1 MLLPGSGDELQGIK
15 RGVMELAD
23 LLLVNKADGEL
34 EAAAGRTVAEYQ
46 HALRLLQPRS
56 KNWVVPVLACSAHA
70 GHGIAETWEVVEQ
83 FCRQRRASGE
93 FQARRASQARS
104 GLWSETA
111 EILLGELR
119 THAGIRDRIVALEA
133 KVAAC
138 ELPASVAA
146 GELASAFLGHES
158 SVADTSDC
166 GPVTAQMR
174 RR

>member
-1 MLLPGSGDELQGIK
+1 M
-15 RGVMELAD
+15 
-23 LLLVNKADGEL
+23 
-34 EAAAGRTVAEYQ
+34 
-46 HALRLLQPRS
+46 PR
-56 KNWVVPVLACSAHA
+56 
-70 GHGIAETWEVVEQ
+70 HGIAETWRVVER
-83 FCRQRRASGE
+83 FGRQRRASGE

-146 GELASAFLGHES
+146 VELASAFLGHEAYAAEPS
-158 SVADTSDC
+158 DRGSVT
-166 GPVTAQMR
+166 VQQR
-174 RR
+174 RPR